1 MRRHTGWVR
10 VVVTEVTGAG
20 SIRRGVLDTAG
31 QSDPGRC
38 VDLIERAALGLP
50 PPYRP
55 VPGRPVY
62 QVRAGES
69 MVFVADRELVGPL
82 RELVMTALALGRADA
97 DPGGIAPAQQQDEPG
112 SRPPG
117 GRPVPAH
124 HRIGLDAASPG
135 SSLSRF
141 LHKED
146 RGRVNR
152 LQTSQTRPAP
162 APRSAS

>member
-1 MRRHTGWVR
+1 MIPGRNNLSKSASPGSAQALVTDGVALRGARRHTGWVR

-31 QSDPGRC
+31 HSDPDRC

-62 QVRAGES
+62 QIRAGES
-69 MVFVADRELVGPL
+69 MVFVAERELIGPL
-82 RELVMTALALGRADA
+82 RDLVLTTLAAGWAGA
-97 DPGGIAPAQQQDEPG
+97 DPGGIASTQQQDEPG
-112 SRPPG
+112 SRPPR

-124 HRIGLDAASPG
+124 HRIG
-135 SSLSRF
+135 
-141 LHKED
+141 
-146 RGRVNR
+146 
-152 LQTSQTRPAP
+152 
-162 APRSAS
+162 